1 MKIHHIAIWTYR
13 LEELREFYMRYFS
26 GKSNEKYVNPR
37 KGFESYFISFDEGA
51 TLELMSRTD
60 VQDVAMEENRLGL
73 THFAMS
79 FGSREEVLRT
89 TEQLRS
95 DGYTIAGEPRTSGDG
110 YFESVILDPDG
121 NRVECVYKAE
131 AADEAEITIETER
144 LLLRPFREND
154 LEAIFRCCRNPNLGK
169 NAGWKPHDTLEDSRE
184 ALHTVFLSQ
193 KGVWAIV
200 LKENQ
205 QLVGSVGIIPDPK
218 RENPEARMLG
228 YWLAEEHW
236 GNGYM
241 TEAMK
246 AVIDHGFNVL
256 KLSLITANCYPHNE
270 RSQQVLKRHGFL
282 YEGTLHGAEVTY
294 DGQLYDHLCYYLTHQ
309 PE

>member
-121 NRVECVYKAE
+121 NRVECVYKAK

-205 QLVGSVGIIPDPK
+205 QLIGSVGIIPDPR
-218 RENPEARMLG
+218 RENPDARMLG

-241 TEAMK
+241 TEAVK

-294 DGQLYDHLCYYLTHQ
+294 DGQLYDHLCYYLIHQ